1 MKKFVALALSVL
13 ILSLVGC
20 TKNNT
25 SSSDIS
31 SADNIADS
39 SFIEE
44 DITSE
49 SEIETSET
57 TDISEFKKVTSNKET
72 NSTVSNESVVAN
84 NSSAATPTNKKEE
97 VNSTTSNTNSSE
109 SATSSTPTESGSS
122 KPEIKTLKLY
132 EKTTYFGFTGC
143 FVPGNNPEGNTSD
156 KVNEAL
162 GTTECNYAMTEY
174 YNPEDNYAI
183 LFAFSYDQGSCR
195 EIVDQIDEVSLRRSI
210 PVKLEY

>member
-1 MKKFVALALSVL
+1 MKKFLALALSVL

-44 DITSE
+44 DVTSE
-49 SEIETSET
+49 SKIETSEA
-57 TDISEFKKVTSNKET
+57 TDISEFKEVTSNKEN
-72 NSTVSNESVVAN
+72 NSTVSNESVVGN
-84 NSSAATPTNKKEE
+84 NSSTTSTNKKEK
-97 VNSTTSNTNSSE
+97 VNSTTNNNNSSE
-109 SATSSTPTESGSS
+109 NTTSSAPTESGSS

-143 FVPGNNPEGNTSD
+143 FVPMNNAPEDNSERIN
-156 KVNEAL
+156 KAL
-162 GTTECNYAMTEY
+162 GTTKCNYAMTEY
-174 YNPEDNYAI
+174 YNPEDDYAI
-183 LFAFSYDQGSCR
+183 LFAFSSDQGSTTDL
-195 EIVDQIDEVSLRRSI
+195 VYQIDEVSLRRSI